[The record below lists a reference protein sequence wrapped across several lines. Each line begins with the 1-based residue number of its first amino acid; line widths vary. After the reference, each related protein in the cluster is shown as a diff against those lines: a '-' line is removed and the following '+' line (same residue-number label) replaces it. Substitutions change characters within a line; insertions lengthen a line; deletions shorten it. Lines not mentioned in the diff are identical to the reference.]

1 MSDICNTEPVNPQE
15 LSYKP
20 IFITSFY
27 FLSSSLVEEF
37 RKTLCALWQGSQT
50 AFSPESL
57 FYVVWKIM
65 PNFR

>member
-1 MSDICNTEPVNPQE
+1 MDAKAIIPFSR
-15 LSYKP
+15 
-20 IFITSFY
+20 
-27 FLSSSLVEEF
+27 SLVEEF